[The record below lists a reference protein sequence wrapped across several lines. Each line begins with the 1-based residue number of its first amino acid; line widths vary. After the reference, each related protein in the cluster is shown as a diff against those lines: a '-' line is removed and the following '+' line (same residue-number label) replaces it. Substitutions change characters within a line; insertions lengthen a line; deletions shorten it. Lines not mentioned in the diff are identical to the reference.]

1 MNRQTIFLI
10 LLSLLIGG
18 STISAKSPWD
28 MVIFD
33 ISSDMEVKDSNGKSE
48 MAIANSCIDYLA
60 EVIEPTDT
68 VMVFA
73 GGRTLIPFKQL
84 IPDGNQSYS
93 SIRNCIGD
101 DTAIYNSILSTLN
114 LPKPPQR
121 ILVITNGKDGISS
134 FSSKTT
140 WKILKSKGISVDG
153 IQVTINADSIFLDDD
168 NIFPYLK
175 PSDNFEQ
182 MVKKSGG
189 QFVSLTESDNVAPEL
204 ALLVKKS
211 GKAKPVKKQNH
222 GYDKQLLNKFLT
234 GLSTHKIEIREVDTT
249 ATFIYNNIEFH
260 GLNDIINHINGTNNI
275 YIGSDTQRYPCF
287 DSYDALYEDRK
298 YQNYYFADSQQ
309 QLDDRKALMTDV
321 DPQSNYCKLHQ
332 NTPIDVLPMIYYRGE
347 GDKMTICG
355 LPVIIK
361 YDEVE
366 SDEDEDADEV
376 EVVEEVEEDDY
387 EVDADDSDDEIGTTY
402 EI

>member
-1 MNRQTIFLI
+1 MNRQTIFFI

-28 MVIFD
+28 MVIID
-33 ISSDMEVKDSNGKSE
+33 ISSDMEGKDSNGKSE
-48 MAIANSCIDYLA
+48 MGIANSCIDYLA
-60 EVIEPTDT
+60 EIIEPTDT
-68 VMVFA
+68 VMIFA
-73 GGRTLIPFKQL
+73 YGRTLIPFKQL

-93 SIRNCIGD
+93 SMRNCIGD
-101 DTAIYNSILSTLN
+101 GTAIYNSILSTLN
-114 LPKPPQR
+114 LPKQPQR

-153 IQVTINADSIFLDDD
+153 IQVTLNADSILIDGDDQTLP
-168 NIFPYLK
+168 NLK
-175 PSDNFEQ
+175 PTDNFEQ

-189 QFVSLTESDNVAPEL
+189 QFISLTESDNVAPEL

-234 GLSTHKIEIREVDTT
+234 GLSTNKIDILEVDTT
-249 ATFIYNNIEFH
+249 ATFTYNNIEFH

-287 DSYDALYEDRK
+287 DSYDALHENRK
-298 YQNYYFADSQQ
+298 YQNYYFADSLQ
-309 QLDDRKALMTDV
+309 QLDDRKALMTNV

-366 SDEDEDADEV
+366 SDENAD
-376 EVVEEVEEDDY
+376 
-387 EVDADDSDDEIGTTY
+387 
-402 EI
+402 